1 MKSTEGDH
9 PENWFTGREQ
19 ISMLYQAGVIWQD
32 IFAQNL
38 YPLMKCLANSAI
50 QIHLKLQ
57 INKNTELIITLIY

>member
-1 MKSTEGDH
+1 
-9 PENWFTGREQ
+9 
-19 ISMLYQAGVIWQD
+19 MLYQAGVTWQD